1 MDIKRLKPVSNN
13 VIIKILNADRDGIFE
28 KSVVR
33 DDGSIVKLITST
45 DLRLLKD
52 DDGFE
57 FMRSLEE
64 SDDERSAYFVRTGMV
79 ISVGERV
86 NTMQPGDIA
95 ILDYNVD
102 NRDDIVIGK
111 DREGK
116 YVSVCGVT
124 SFYQEDVIE
133 YAQRNSKRDQVVAFK
148 GEITRLTDIVGVIR
162 EEKILAINPYIILS
176 NAPTK
181 YESKTKSG
189 IIHIVND
196 KIIRRKV
203 IAIPDEL
210 KSDLEVGQEILVKDE
225 YCFDIVLDSGIMTG
239 CYAEDIMAKC
249 Q

>member
-1 MDIKRLKPVSNN
+1 MDTKKLKPLTNN
-13 VIIKILNADRDGIFE
+13 VIIKILNADRDGVFE
-28 KSVVR
+28 KTITR
-33 DDGSIVKLITST
+33 DDGSTVKLITST

-57 FMRSLEE
+57 FMRPLE
-64 SDDERSAYFVRTGMV
+64 DQDNDKSAYFVRTGIV

-86 NTMQPGDIA
+86 GCMQPGDIA

-124 SFYQEDVIE
+124 SFYQEDVIAN
-133 YAQRNSKRDQVVAFK
+133 AQRNSPRDQVVAYK
-148 GEITRLTDIVGVIR
+148 GEITRITDIVGVIR
-162 EEKILAINPYIILS
+162 EDKIYAINPYVIIS
-176 NAPTK
+176 NAATK

-189 IIHIVND
+189 IIHTVSEKVI
-196 KIIRRKV
+196 KRKV

-210 KSDLEVGQEILVKDE
+210 KDDLEVGEEILVKDE
-225 YCFDIVLDSGIMTG
+225 YCFDIILDTGIMTG

-249 Q
+249 R